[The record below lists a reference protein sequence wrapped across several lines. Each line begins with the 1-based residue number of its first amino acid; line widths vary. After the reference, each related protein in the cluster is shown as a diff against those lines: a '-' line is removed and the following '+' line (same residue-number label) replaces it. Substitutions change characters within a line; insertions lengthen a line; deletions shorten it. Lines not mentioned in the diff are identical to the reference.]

1 MKILYRRRIVFSFC
15 AAIIVLLAM
24 AAGVY
29 SSFLQM
35 NWQKARVEHTDNVI
49 DTLQE
54 IMSNLKDVQ
63 SSQRGFVITGMEDY
77 LTPYYIA
84 EPKVRDDVK
93 ALAQLVNDNK
103 VQAERTADLDARVE
117 GRLATAGKVIE
128 VYRTQGE
135 AAAFDM
141 IRQGSGKREM
151 DEIRAIVAEMTATE
165 KDLLHTR
172 RDAVENYS
180 KITMYA
186 GGAGLFICIGILAL
200 VFYLISKEAAHR
212 AETEE
217 SLRKAFADMER
228 NNNETQMISRMG
240 DYLRNCRTQD
250 EAYGMIGGC
259 MPSLFPG
266 TYGSVTLFNNSR
278 NLVQTVLTWGR
289 LPTGITME
297 FEPETCWAL
306 RQGRPHYEPGDKT
319 VPVCGHLEHKAAD
332 GVTLCLP
339 MQALGETIGQVL
351 IGAESADKLGPHES
365 DIMRVVTEQISL
377 AIANLKLQRV
387 LKEQSIKDPLTKLF
401 NRRYLEETL
410 ARECARA
417 ARNKLPMCVL
427 LMDIDHF
434 KKVNDTYGHDAGD
447 SVLVAFAQLLTKK
460 SRKEDIACRL
470 GGEEFVVV
478 FPSAGLEMARLRAEE
493 ICAATREMKVKF
505 QNTIIPITV
514 SIGISLFPDHGEN
527 TEELLQK
534 ADICLYK
541 AKQGGRDRVVVY
553 EESFAATNG

>member
-1 MKILYRRRIVFSFC
+1 MKILYRRRIIFSFC
-15 AAIIVLLAM
+15 AAVIVLVAM
-24 AAGVY
+24 GAGVY

-35 NWQKARVEHTDNVI
+35 NWQKARVEHTYKVI
-49 DTLQE
+49 DTLQD
-54 IMSNLKDVQ
+54 ILSNLKDVQ

-84 EPKVRDDVK
+84 EPKVREDVK
-93 ALAQLVNDNK
+93 ALEQLVGDNK
-103 VQAERTADLDARVE
+103 VQVPRAESLAEHVE
-117 GRLATAGKVIE
+117 SRLATADAVIAS
-128 VYRTQGE
+128 YRTQGS
-135 AAAFDM
+135 AVAFDM

-151 DEIRAIVAEMTATE
+151 DAIRTIVAEMIATE
-165 KDLLHTR
+165 KELLHVR

-186 GGAGLFICIGILAL
+186 AAAGLLICIGILAL
-200 VFYLISKEAAHR
+200 VFYLISKEAAYR
-212 AETEE
+212 ARTEE
-217 SLRKAFADMER
+217 SLRRAFADMER
-228 NNNETQMISRMG
+228 NNKETQMISRMG
-240 DYLRNCRTQD
+240 DYLRNCRTED

-278 NLVQTVLTWGR
+278 NLVQTVLTWGK
-289 LPTGITME
+289 LPAGITME

-319 VPVCGHLEHKAAD
+319 VPVCGHLEHKVED
-332 GVTLCLP
+332 GVTLCIP

-351 IGAESADKLGPHES
+351 IGADSVDNLGPHES
-365 DIMRVVTEQISL
+365 DVMRVVTEQISL

-427 LMDIDHF
+427 IMDIDHF

-447 SVLVAFAQLLTKK
+447 AVLVSFAQLLTKK

-470 GGEEFVVV
+470 GGEEFVLV
-478 FPSAGLEMARLRAEE
+478 FPSAGLELARTRAEE

-505 QNTIIPITV
+505 QNAIIPITV
-514 SIGISLFPDHGEN
+514 SIGISLFPDHGEG

-541 AKQGGRDRVVVY
+541 AKQSGRDRVIVY
-553 EESFAATNG
+553 DESFTGANG